1 MAPKLPPPANT
12 KAVLA
17 GPAWLGRAKD
27 SFAPGTGVGRRPR
40 GVRRGYSRRK
50 PGCAINIGCGMPSFR
65 GARERSPRNLLIVV
79 PAKAGTEITIDVC
92 WYVGPWP
99 QLWQTCPAVAM
110 GPGSR
115 PGRQLT
121 A

>member
-17 GPAWLGRAKD
+17 GPAWLGRDKV

-79 PAKAGTEITIDVC
+79 PAKAGTHQHRCLLIHR
-92 WYVGPWP
+92 
-99 QLWQTCPAVAM
+99 AVTTALANM
-110 GPGSR
+110 PSGGYGSR
-115 PGRQLT
+115 LK
-121 A
+121 